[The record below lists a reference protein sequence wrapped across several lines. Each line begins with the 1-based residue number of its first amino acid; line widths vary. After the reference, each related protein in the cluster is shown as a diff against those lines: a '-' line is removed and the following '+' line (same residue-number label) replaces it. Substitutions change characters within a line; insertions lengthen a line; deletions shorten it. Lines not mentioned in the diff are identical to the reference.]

1 MSGNHTAS
9 WGWRGEVP
17 LWGALWLRGAAA
29 QVPAPSAPSSRPAPS
44 CGTVSHAEKDQGW
57 DGRGYGASPSGPAGT
72 LPLPPGSRAVLP
84 APCQQDGTDMALSPS
99 PRLDPPHLPNET
111 DVWASG
117 LSRAPRAGV
126 RHTVGGHHRHCPQH
140 RPRTAVIVTRPVA
153 QDDTSVATEKHTG
166 TNIHSK
172 RCCPLPAS
180 RARGP

>member
-1 MSGNHTAS
+1 MEGRSAFVGGPVALGRCRTGSGTLCP
-9 WGWRGEVP
+9 V
-17 LWGALWLRGAAA
+17 
-29 QVPAPSAPSSRPAPS
+29 Q
-44 CGTVSHAEKDQGW
+44 
-57 DGRGYGASPSGPAGT
+57 PAGT
-72 LPLPPGSRAVLP
+72 FLWDSVTRREGPGLGRAGIRGPSLRPRGDPSSPPGSRAVLP
-84 APCQQDGTDMALSPS
+84 GPCQQDWTDTALSPS

-117 LSRAPRAGV
+117 LSRAPRGGV
-126 RHTVGGHHRHCPQH
+126 RHTAGGHHCHCPQH

-153 QDDTSVATEKHTG
+153 QDDTSVATEKHAG

>member
-1 MSGNHTAS
+1 MPS
-9 WGWRGEVP
+9 
-17 LWGALWLRGAAA
+17 WGALWLRGAAA
-29 QVPAPSAPSSRPAPS
+29 QAPAPSAPSSRPAPS

-57 DGRGYGASPSGPAGT
+57 DGQGCGARHCPGLRRGHTGQSLRPRGDPSS
-72 LPLPPGSRAVLP
+72 PPGSRAVLP
-84 APCQQDGTDMALSPS
+84 GPCQQDWTDTALSPS

-153 QDDTSVATEKHTG
+153 QDDTSVATEKHAG